1 MGYLANFIVYTLAMV
16 GVIVV
21 ALLVF
26 KKTTAIG
33 GTKGSKYLKVIDAMS
48 LGQRKTLYIV
58 SAGREKF
65 LIAGDV
71 DKTSLISKLE
81 TNQNSE
87 LALMNTKSEPE
98 ITISSTAST
107 PYSSVLKN
115 LANKM
120 KER

>member
-26 KKTTAIG
+26 RNATSIG
-33 GTKGSKYLKVIDAMS
+33 GTKSSKYLKVIDAMS

-81 TNQNSE
+81 IQDSE
-87 LALMNTKSEPE
+87 QVLMNTNDAHE
-98 ITISSTAST
+98 IAINSTASK

-115 LANKM
+115 LASKI

>member
-33 GTKGSKYLKVIDAMS
+33 GTKSSKYLKVIDAMS

-71 DKTSLISKLE
+71 DK
-81 TNQNSE
+81 
-87 LALMNTKSEPE
+87 ALMGCRNRTSFCLHYF
-98 ITISSTAST
+98 AS
-107 PYSSVLKN
+107 
-115 LANKM
+115 
-120 KER
+120 